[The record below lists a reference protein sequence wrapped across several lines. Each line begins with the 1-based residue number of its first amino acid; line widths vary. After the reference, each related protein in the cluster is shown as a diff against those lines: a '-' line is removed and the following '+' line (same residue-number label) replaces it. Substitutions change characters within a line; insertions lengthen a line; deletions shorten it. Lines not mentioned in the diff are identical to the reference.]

1 MNDHFWPSLYPGII
15 VALLIGVAT
24 GGIFAILAGTVGGL
38 IGSVGAYFLTA
49 WLGLQ
54 DSRLLARY
62 PAGRSQRR
70 RLPRRA
76 SRRTGGKVALSRA
89 GGIARRAELQNLM
102 TAPVSTRSRSS
113 IGALAMAPL
122 AVTPLSCR
130 SK

>member
-54 DSRLLARY
+54 DSVFSLAILLA
-62 PAGRSQRR
+62 G
-70 RLPRRA
+70 A
-76 SRRTGGKVALSRA
+76 SA
-89 GGIARRAELQNLM
+89 GGYLGAQAGARAAKLR
-102 TAPVSTRSRSS
+102 
-113 IGALAMAPL
+113 
-122 AVTPLSCR
+122 
-130 SK
+130 